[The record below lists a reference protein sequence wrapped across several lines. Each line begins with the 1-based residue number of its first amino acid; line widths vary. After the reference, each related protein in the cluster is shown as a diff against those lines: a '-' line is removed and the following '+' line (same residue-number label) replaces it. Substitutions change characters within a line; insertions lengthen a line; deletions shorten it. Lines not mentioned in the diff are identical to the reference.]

1 MYQGTGGI
9 DTIVSLLNE
18 LLKTI
23 YNPQGTLGL
32 TVSYENVD
40 LNDNYDNGASAG
52 TLKKPTFSLSKDKY
66 GTAIKPYVNDGAI
79 PRAKL
84 NIYSGDQVGANSTNF
99 IRSRADNSEN
109 DIHSK

>member
-1 MYQGTGGI
+1 MYQGTGGV

-23 YNPQGTLGL
+23 YNPKGTLGL

-52 TLKKPTFSLSKDKY
+52 TLKSLRS
-66 GTAIKPYVNDGAI
+66 PGA
-79 PRAKL
+79 RTRTEL
-84 NIYSGDQVGANSTNF
+84 LL
-99 IRSRADNSEN
+99 SRM
-109 DIHSK
+109 